1 MSHSNSAY
9 CTLLTNDN
17 YLIAAL
23 VLAQSLK
30 NTGTTIPLCV
40 LITVAVSEV
49 SIKRLKYFY
58 DEIHVVPSISG
69 VSTANLELIGRADL
83 HTTLTKLNL
92 WTLSRYE
99 RILYLDADT
108 LVLSNLDHLFLLL
121 SHVTFAASPE
131 LGFPDCFNSGVMLL
145 KPNLTIFNDLT
156 RLVEEIESFDG
167 GDQGILNL
175 YFSDG
180 TRGHPMQQLLT
191 EKENIGCTIH
201 SWYRL
206 SFTYNM
212 EMHKVYRMYIPA
224 VRRYQHEHKVLH
236 FIGKEKPW
244 HFPNGEVD
252 HVENASAYYLFY
264 GEMVKRWW
272 DVHRQVEGQE

>member
-1 MSHSNSAY
+1 
-9 CTLLTNDN
+9 
-17 YLIAAL
+17 
-23 VLAQSLK
+23 
-30 NTGTTIPLCV
+30 
-40 LITVAVSEV
+40 V

-58 DEIHVVPSISG
+58 NKILVVPSISG
-69 VSTANLELIGRADL
+69 ISTANLQLIGRPDL

-92 WTLSRYE
+92 WTLSQYD

-108 LVLSNLDHLFLLL
+108 LVLSNLDHLFPLLN
-121 SHVTFAASPE
+121 HVSFAASPE

-145 KPNLTIFNDLT
+145 KPNLNTFNDLNKIAND
-156 RLVEEIESFDG
+156 IESFDG
-167 GDQGILNL
+167 GDQGILNF

-180 TRGHPMQQLLT
+180 TRGHPMKQLLAK
-191 EKENIGCTIH
+191 EENIGCAIH

-224 VRRYQHEHKVLH
+224 ARRYQLEHKVLH
-236 FIGKEKPW
+236 FIGNEKPW

-252 HVENASAYYLFY
+252 HVENPSAYSRFY

-272 DVHRQVEGQE
+272 EVHWQVEGQECDLSYDLSKSGI

>member
-1 MSHSNSAY
+1 M
-9 CTLLTNDN
+9 
-17 YLIAAL
+17 
-23 VLAQSLK
+23 
-30 NTGTTIPLCV
+30 
-40 LITVAVSEV
+40 LITLAVSEV

-58 DEIHVVPSISG
+58 NEIHVVPSISG
-69 VSTANLELIGRADL
+69 VSTANLQLIGRPDL

-92 WTLSRYE
+92 WTLSQYE

-108 LVLSNLDHLFLLL
+108 LVLSNLDHLFPLL
-121 SHVTFAASPE
+121 SHVIFAASPE

-145 KPNLTIFNDLT
+145 KPNLTTFNDLT
-156 RLVEEIESFDG
+156 KIAKDIESFDG
-167 GDQGILNL
+167 GDQGILNF

-180 TRGHPMQQLLT
+180 TRGHPMKQLLA

-272 DVHRQVEGQE
+272 DVHWQVEGQE